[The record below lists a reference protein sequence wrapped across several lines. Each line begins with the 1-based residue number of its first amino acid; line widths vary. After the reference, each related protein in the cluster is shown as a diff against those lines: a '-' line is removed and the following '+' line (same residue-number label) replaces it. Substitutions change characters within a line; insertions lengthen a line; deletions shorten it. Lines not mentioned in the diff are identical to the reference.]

1 MIPYWSKNKL
11 LLIKRLNTRDFGM
24 KNDISIAALLCHVFK
39 TYIKNTTI
47 VMKNTFKIS
56 ALILAF
62 AGLGFGAK
70 AQTTTT
76 TTTTTSTTTPGGI
89 RYSIGVDAG
98 IPVGNFKDA
107 NKWNLGGSV
116 QADIPV
122 YKNQLFVTVNAGYNN
137 VFGKKNID
145 NTGIDAPNIQL
156 LPVKAGLKFFPIE
169 NFYVQGEAG
178 AAFLLNKSDI
188 GANKS
193 TAFVYAPQIGVQFP
207 VSAGS
212 FIDAGVRYEAT
223 TKYTTGVDASKV
235 NFVGVRVAYGF

>member
-1 MIPYWSKNKL
+1 
-11 LLIKRLNTRDFGM
+11 M
-24 KNDISIAALLCHVFK
+24 KNHISSGALLCHVFK
-39 TYIKNTTI
+39 TNKIKNTTI

-62 AGLGFGAK
+62 AGLGLGAK

-76 TTTTTSTTTPGGI
+76 TTSTTSSTTTPGGI

-98 IPVGNFKDA
+98 IPVGNFKD
-107 NKWNLGGSV
+107 NYKWNLGGSV
-116 QADIPV
+116 QADIPL
-122 YKNQLFVTVNAGYNN
+122 YKNQLFATVNAGYNN
-137 VFGKKNID
+137 IFGKKDIG
-145 NTGIDAPNIQL
+145 GIANLDAPDFHLI
-156 LPVKAGLKFFPIE
+156 PVKAGLKFFPVE

-178 AAFLLNKSDI
+178 AAFLLNKSDV

-193 TAFVYAPQIGVQFP
+193 TAFVYAPQIGIQFP

-223 TKYTTGVDASKV
+223 TKYASGVDASKV
-235 NFVGVRVAYGF
+235 NFIGVRVAYGF